1 MSLKEFLEKH
11 ENAKDEKT
19 IIKKPDEGMEENER
33 KRLHVLTPEQKKE
46 LMRRELARSKGHS
59 Y

>member
-46 LMRRELARSKGHS
+46 LMCKR
-59 Y
+59 